1 VKHGKKFPR
10 EVINHWP
17 EVFGEITLNVIPIK
31 YLDRISLRFKNG
43 KVWEINTRNK
53 KENMDWATL
62 EKNVKEIISSYEA
75 EIDNIDFKLD
85 TDQIKRDMIKASNRF
100 LKKRKLL

>member
-1 VKHGKKFPR
+1 MKHGKKFPR

>member
-1 VKHGKKFPR
+1 
-10 EVINHWP
+10 
-17 EVFGEITLNVIPIK
+17 
-31 YLDRISLRFKNG
+31 
-43 KVWEINTRNK
+43 
-53 KENMDWATL
+53 MDWATL